1 MPKKTFYN
9 LPEEKQNQ
17 IIDSAIEE
25 FSSGTY
31 KEIPISAIIKRAGI
45 PRTSFYDYFE
55 DKMDLYSYIID
66 MIGRKKADYMT
77 LRSDEEGFFDELRS
91 HLISGA
97 TFIAKEP
104 KLNTIATY
112 FLSDKKLIEEIY
124 GVDSMDV
131 QDIFYEMLTKG
142 IARGELRANIN
153 KEFMARTL
161 NVLSSGLMLKGLEKN
176 GNIEA
181 VILEMADEMILFI
194 KEGLSI

>member
-9 LPEEKQNQ
+9 LPDGKQNQ

-25 FSSGTY
+25 FSRGTY

-66 MIGRKKADYMT
+66 MIGRKKAKYMT
-77 LRSDEEGFFDELRS
+77 LRSDEEGFFDELRNY
-91 HLISGA
+91 LISGA

-104 KLNTIATY
+104 KLNTIASN

-153 KEFMARTL
+153 KEFMTRTL

-194 KEGLSI
+194 KEGLAI

>member
-25 FSSGTY
+25 FSRGTY
-31 KEIPISAIIKRAGI
+31 KEIPISAIIKRAEI

-66 MIGRKKADYMT
+66 MIGRKKAKYMD
-77 LRSDEEGFFDELRS
+77 LRSEEEGFFDELRNY
-91 HLISGA
+91 LISGA

-104 KLNTIATY
+104 KLNTIASN

-131 QDIFYEMLTKG
+131 QDVFFEMIEKG
-142 IARGELRANIN
+142 IAKGELRADIN
-153 KEFMARTL
+153 KEFTARIL
-161 NVLSSGLMLKGLEKN
+161 NVLTSGLMLKGLGEN
-176 GNIEA
+176 GNLET
-181 VILEMADEMILFI
+181 VILEMSDEMLRFI
-194 KEGLSI
+194 KEGLAI